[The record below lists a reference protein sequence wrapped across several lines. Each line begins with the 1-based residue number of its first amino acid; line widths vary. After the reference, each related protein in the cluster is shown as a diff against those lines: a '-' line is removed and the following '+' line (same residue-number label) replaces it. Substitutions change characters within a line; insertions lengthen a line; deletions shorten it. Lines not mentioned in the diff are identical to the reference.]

1 MLNAVSCKSRRVG
14 GLGTPINTVR
24 VTLEIIYSHS
34 LSSDIMADKG
44 DIWSNLENNL
54 NNFFFALFVKSMDAI
69 ISTAEEVFVKPQA
82 KIKVR
87 RTRMTVGGGKFME
100 IFNTP
105 LLI

>member
-44 DIWSNLENNL
+44 DI
-54 NNFFFALFVKSMDAI
+54 
-69 ISTAEEVFVKPQA
+69 
-82 KIKVR
+82 
-87 RTRMTVGGGKFME
+87 
-100 IFNTP
+100 
-105 LLI
+105 